1 MFQQPRVIIII
12 IIIIIIAQDKSLTQ
26 IIINKIIM

>member
-1 MFQQPRVIIII
+1 MFQQPRVIII

>member
-1 MFQQPRVIIII
+1 MFQQPRVIIIT
-12 IIIIIIAQDKSLTQ
+12 IIAQDKSLTQ